1 MHYYVEELDVP
12 NGLKGLGFDS
22 SMIPQLVE
30 GALPQERVTR
40 LAPTRAPAAE
50 QLAKIF
56 ENSMTNY

>member
-1 MHYYVEELDVP
+1 M
-12 NGLKGLGFDS
+12 KGLGFDS